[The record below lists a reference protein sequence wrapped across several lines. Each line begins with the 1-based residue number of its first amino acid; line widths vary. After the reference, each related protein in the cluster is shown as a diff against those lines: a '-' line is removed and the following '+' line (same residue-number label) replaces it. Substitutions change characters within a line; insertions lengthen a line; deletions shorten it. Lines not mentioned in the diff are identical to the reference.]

1 MNLTTL
7 FLVFA
12 KFGCISFGGGFVL
25 VPILIA
31 EMVEK
36 RQVISMEVFG
46 NLVSIAQVTPGPI
59 GINSATYIGYLQ
71 GGIPGALLASLGLIF
86 PSLVLGPLAFYSIAR
101 WKDSLPVSG
110 MLKGIRPASLALVFF
125 AMFLFM
131 GMSVFT
137 SQIPFRA
144 VLDLIRTGSASIPA
158 DFRISPG
165 GLTIC
170 AAVLL
175 LLRKTKLSSTVLIV
189 LSAAAGALL
198 CR

>member
-36 RQVISMEVFG
+36 RQVISMDVFG

-71 GGIPGALLASLGLIF
+71 GGVPGGVIASLGLIF

-101 WKDSLPVSG
+101 WKDSLPVAG
-110 MLKGIRPASLALVFF
+110 MLKGIRPASLALVFY
-125 AMFLFM
+125 AVFLFM

-137 SQIPFRA
+137 AQIPFQA
-144 VLDLIRTGSASIPA
+144 LADLIKTGTASIPA
-158 DFRISPG
+158 GFGISWG
-165 GLTIC
+165 GLVIC
-170 AAVLL
+170 AAVMLL
-175 LLRKTKLSSTVLIV
+175 MWKTKISSTVLIL

>member
-36 RQVISMEVFG
+36 RQVISMDVFG

-71 GGIPGALLASLGLIF
+71 GGVPGGVIASLGLIF

-101 WKDSLPVSG
+101 WKDSLPVAG
-110 MLKGIRPASLALVFF
+110 MLKGIRPASLALVFY
-125 AMFLFM
+125 AVFLFM

-137 SQIPFRA
+137 AQIPFQA
-144 VLDLIRTGSASIPA
+144 LVDLIKTGTASIPA
-158 DFRISPG
+158 GFGISWG
-165 GLTIC
+165 GLVIC
-170 AAVLL
+170 AAVMLL
-175 LLRKTKLSSTVLIV
+175 MWKTKISSTVLIL

>member
-71 GGIPGALLASLGLIF
+71 GGIPGGVIASLGLIF

-101 WKDSLPVSG
+101 WKDSLLVSG

>member
-46 NLVSIAQVTPGPI
+46 NLVSIAQVTPGPV

-71 GGIPGALLASLGLIF
+71 GGIPGGVIASLGLIF

-101 WKDSLPVSG
+101 WKDSLLVSG

-131 GMSVFT
+131 GMSD
-137 SQIPFRA
+137 SCDPMDCS
-144 VLDLIRTGSASIPA
+144 LPGSSVHGILQASI
-158 DFRISPG
+158 
-165 GLTIC
+165 LE
-170 AAVLL
+170 
-175 LLRKTKLSSTVLIV
+175 
-189 LSAAAGALL
+189 
-198 CR
+198 

>member
-36 RQVISMEVFG
+36 RQVISMDVFG
-46 NLVSIAQVTPGPI
+46 NLVSIAQVTPGPV

-71 GGIPGALLASLGLIF
+71 GGVPGGIIASLGLIF

-101 WKDSLPVSG
+101 WKDSLPVAG
-110 MLKGIRPASLALVFF
+110 MLKGIRPASLALVFY
-125 AMFLFM
+125 AVFLFM

-137 SQIPFRA
+137 AQIPFQA
-144 VLDLIRTGSASIPA
+144 LVDLIKTGTASIPA
-158 DFRISPG
+158 GFGISWG
-165 GLTIC
+165 GLLIC
-170 AAVLL
+170 AAVMLL
-175 LLRKTKLSSTVLIV
+175 MWKTKISSTVLIL

>member
-1 MNLTTL
+1 MNLPTL

-12 KFGCISFGGGFVL
+12 KFGCICFGGGFVL
-25 VPILIA
+25 VPLLIA

-36 RQVISMEVFG
+36 RHVISMEVFG
-46 NLVSIAQVTPGPI
+46 NLVSIAQVTPGPV
-59 GINSATYIGYLQ
+59 GINAATYIGYLQ
-71 GGIPGALLASLGLIF
+71 GGVPGSLLASLGLVF
-86 PSLVLGPLAFYSIAR
+86 PSLVLGPLAFYSVAR
-101 WKDSLPVSG
+101 WKDSLVVSG

-125 AMFLFM
+125 AVFLFM

-137 SQIPFRA
+137 AQIPFQA
-144 VLDLIRTGSASIPA
+144 LIDLVKTGTASIPA
-158 DFRISPG
+158 NFRISWG
-165 GLTIC
+165 GLGIA

-175 LLRKTKLSSTVLIV
+175 LMWKTKLSSTLLIL

>member
-36 RQVISMEVFG
+36 RQVISMDVFG

-71 GGIPGALLASLGLIF
+71 GGVPGGIIASLGLIF

-101 WKDSLPVSG
+101 WKDSLPVAG
-110 MLKGIRPASLALVFF
+110 MLKGIRPASLALVFY
-125 AMFLFM
+125 AVFLFM

-137 SQIPFRA
+137 AQIPFQA
-144 VLDLIRTGSASIPA
+144 LVDLIKTGTASIPA
-158 DFRISPG
+158 GFGISWG
-165 GLTIC
+165 GLVIC
-170 AAVLL
+170 AAVMLL
-175 LLRKTKLSSTVLIV
+175 MWKTKISSTVLIL

>member
-36 RQVISMEVFG
+36 RQVISMDVFG

-71 GGIPGALLASLGLIF
+71 GGVPGGVIASLGLIF

-101 WKDSLPVSG
+101 WKDSLPVAG
-110 MLKGIRPASLALVFF
+110 MLKGIRPASLALVFY
-125 AMFLFM
+125 AVFLFM

-137 SQIPFRA
+137 AQIPFQA
-144 VLDLIRTGSASIPA
+144 LVDLIKTGTASIPA
-158 DFRISPG
+158 GFGISWG
-165 GLTIC
+165 GLVIC
-170 AAVLL
+170 AAVMLL
-175 LLRKTKLSSTVLIV
+175 MWKTKISSTVLIL

-198 CR
+198 CC

>member
-1 MNLTTL
+1 MNLSTL
-7 FLVFA
+7 FLVFV

-36 RQVISMEVFG
+36 RHVITMDVFG

-71 GGIPGALLASLGLIF
+71 GGVPGGVLASLGLVF
-86 PSLVLGPLAFYSIAR
+86 PSLVLGPLAFYAIAR
-101 WKDSLPVSG
+101 WKDSLLVSG

-137 SQIPFRA
+137 ARIPLEALF
-144 VLDLIRTGSASIPA
+144 DLVKTGTASIPA
-158 DFRISPG
+158 DFRLSFG
-165 GLTIC
+165 GLAIFLT
-170 AAVLL
+170 VLIL
-175 LLRKTKLSSTVLIV
+175 MWKTKLSSTVLIL

>member
-1 MNLTTL
+1 MNPATL
-7 FLVFA
+7 FLVFV

-36 RQVISMEVFG
+36 RQVISMDVFG

-59 GINSATYIGYLQ
+59 GINAATYIGYLQ
-71 GGIPGALLASLGLIF
+71 GGVPGSLLASLGLVF

-101 WKDSLPVSG
+101 WKDSLVVSG

-137 SQIPFRA
+137 AQIPLQA
-144 VLDLIRTGSASIPA
+144 LVDLIKTGTASIPA
-158 DFRISPG
+158 GFGISWG
-165 GLTIC
+165 GLVIC
-170 AAVLL
+170 AAVMLL
-175 LLRKTKLSSTVLIV
+175 MWKTKISSTVLIL

-198 CR
+198 CC

>member
-36 RQVISMEVFG
+36 RQVISMDVFG
-46 NLVSIAQVTPGPI
+46 NLVSIAQVTPGPV

-71 GGIPGALLASLGLIF
+71 GGVPGGVIASLGLIF

-101 WKDSLPVSG
+101 WKDSLPVAG
-110 MLKGIRPASLALVFF
+110 MLKGIRPASLALVFY
-125 AMFLFM
+125 AVFLFM

-137 SQIPFRA
+137 AQIPFQA
-144 VLDLIRTGSASIPA
+144 LADLIKTGTASIPA
-158 DFRISPG
+158 GFGISWG
-165 GLTIC
+165 GLVIC
-170 AAVLL
+170 AAVMLL
-175 LLRKTKLSSTVLIV
+175 MWKTKISSTVLIL

>member
-36 RQVISMEVFG
+36 RHVISMDVFG

-59 GINSATYIGYLQ
+59 GINSATYIGDLQ
-71 GGIPGALLASLGLIF
+71 GGVPGGVLASLGLVF

-101 WKDSLPVSG
+101 WKDSLLVSG

-137 SQIPFRA
+137 ARIPLEALF
-144 VLDLIRTGSASIPA
+144 DLAATGTASIPA
-158 DFRISPG
+158 DFRLSFG
-165 GLTIC
+165 GLTIFL
-170 AAVLL
+170 AVLL
-175 LLRKTKLSSTVLIV
+175 MMWKTKLLSTVLIL

>member
-7 FLVFA
+7 FLVFV
-12 KFGCISFGGGFVL
+12 KFGCVSFGGGFVL
-25 VPILIA
+25 VPLLIA

-36 RQVISMEVFG
+36 RQVITMEVFG

-71 GGIPGALLASLGLIF
+71 KGVPGALLASLGLVF
-86 PSLVLGPLAFYSIAR
+86 PSLILGPLAFYSIAR
-101 WKDSLPVSG
+101 WKDSLLVSG
-110 MLKGIRPASLALVFF
+110 MLKGVRPASLALIFF
-125 AMFLFM
+125 ALFLFM

-137 SQIPFRA
+137 AQIPFGMLA
-144 VLDLIRTGSASIPA
+144 DLLKTGTASLPA
-158 DFRISPG
+158 DFRISWS
-165 GLTIC
+165 GLGIC
-170 AAVLL
+170 AGTLL
-175 LLRKTKLSSTVLIV
+175 LMWKTRLSTTLLIL

>member
-1 MNLTTL
+1 MNPATL

-12 KFGCISFGGGFVL
+12 KFGCICFGGGFVL
-25 VPILIA
+25 VPLLIA

-36 RQVISMEVFG
+36 RHVISMEIFG

-59 GINSATYIGYLQ
+59 GINAATYIGYLQ
-71 GGIPGALLASLGLIF
+71 GGVTGSLLASLGLIF

-101 WKDSLPVSG
+101 WKDSLVVSG

-137 SQIPFRA
+137 AQIPFEA
-144 VLDLIRTGSASIPA
+144 LIDLVKTGRASIPA
-158 DFRISPG
+158 DFGVSWG
-165 GLTIC
+165 GLVIA

-175 LLRKTKLSSTVLIV
+175 LMWKTKLSSTVLIL

>member
-36 RQVISMEVFG
+36 RQVISMDVFG
-46 NLVSIAQVTPGPI
+46 NLVSVAQVTPGPI

-71 GGIPGALLASLGLIF
+71 GGVPGGVIASLGLIF

-101 WKDSLPVSG
+101 WKDSLPVAG
-110 MLKGIRPASLALVFF
+110 MLKGIRPASLALVFY
-125 AMFLFM
+125 AVFLFM

-137 SQIPFRA
+137 AQIPFQA
-144 VLDLIRTGSASIPA
+144 LVDLIKTGTASIPA
-158 DFRISPG
+158 GFGISWG
-165 GLTIC
+165 GLVIC
-170 AAVLL
+170 AAVMLL
-175 LLRKTKLSSTVLIV
+175 MWKTKISSTILIL

>member
-1 MNLTTL
+1 MNLSTL
-7 FLVFA
+7 FLVFV

-36 RQVISMEVFG
+36 RHVISMDVFG
-46 NLVSIAQVTPGPI
+46 NLETIAQVTPGPI

-71 GGIPGALLASLGLIF
+71 GGVPGGVIASLGLIF

-101 WKDSLPVSG
+101 WKDSLPVAG
-110 MLKGIRPASLALVFF
+110 MLKGIRPASLALVFY
-125 AMFLFM
+125 AVFLFM

-137 SQIPFRA
+137 AQIPFQA
-144 VLDLIRTGSASIPA
+144 LVDLIKTGTASIPA
-158 DFRISPG
+158 GFGISWG
-165 GLTIC
+165 GLVIC
-170 AAVLL
+170 AAVMLL
-175 LLRKTKLSSTVLIV
+175 MWKTRISSTVLIL

>member
-1 MNLTTL
+1 MNPAAL

-12 KFGCISFGGGFVL
+12 KFGCICFGGGFVL
-25 VPILIA
+25 VPLLIA

-36 RQVISMEVFG
+36 RQVISMDVFG

-59 GINSATYIGYLQ
+59 GINAATYIGYLQ
-71 GGIPGALLASLGLIF
+71 GGVPGSLLASLGLVF

-101 WKDSLPVSG
+101 WKKSLLVSG

-137 SQIPFRA
+137 AQIPFQA
-144 VLDLIRTGSASIPA
+144 LINLLKTGTASIPA

-165 GLTIC
+165 GLCIT
-170 AAVLL
+170 AAVMFLMW
-175 LLRKTKLSSTVLIV
+175 KTKLSSTVLIL

>member
-36 RQVISMEVFG
+36 RQVISMDVFG

-71 GGIPGALLASLGLIF
+71 GGVPGGVIASLGLIF

-101 WKDSLPVSG
+101 WKDSLPVAG
-110 MLKGIRPASLALVFF
+110 MLKGIRPASLALVFY
-125 AMFLFM
+125 AVFLFM

-137 SQIPFRA
+137 AQIPFQA
-144 VLDLIRTGSASIPA
+144 LVDLIKTGTASIPA
-158 DFRISPG
+158 GFGISWG
-165 GLTIC
+165 GLLIC
-170 AAVLL
+170 AAVMLL
-175 LLRKTKLSSTVLIV
+175 MWKTKISSTVLIL

>member
-36 RQVISMEVFG
+36 RQVISLEVFG

-59 GINSATYIGYLQ
+59 GINAATYIGYLQ
-71 GGIPGALLASLGLIF
+71 GGVPGALLASLGLIV
-86 PSLVLGPLAFYSIAR
+86 PSLILGPLAFYSIAR
-101 WKDSLPVSG
+101 WKDSLLVTG

-137 SQIPFRA
+137 AQIPFGA
-144 VLDLIRTGSASIPA
+144 LLDLMKTGTASIPA
-158 DFRISPG
+158 DFRISFG
-165 GLTIC
+165 GLGIC
-170 AAVLL
+170 IAVMLL
-175 LLRKTKLSSTVLIV
+175 MWKTKLSSTVLIL

>member
-25 VPILIA
+25 IPILIA

-36 RQVISMEVFG
+36 RQVITMEVFG
-46 NLVSIAQVTPGPI
+46 NLVSIAQVTPGPV
-59 GINSATYIGYLQ
+59 GINAATYIGYLQ
-71 GGIPGALLASLGLIF
+71 RGVPGGVVASLGLIF

-101 WKDSLPVSG
+101 WKDSLPVTG

-137 SQIPFRA
+137 AQIPFGA
-144 VLDLIRTGSASIPA
+144 LIELVKTGTASIPEN
-158 DFRISPG
+158 FRISWG
-165 GLTIC
+165 GLGIC
-170 AAVLL
+170 LAVMLL
-175 LLRKTKLSSTVLIV
+175 KWKTKLSSTVLIL

>member
-25 VPILIA
+25 IPILIA

-36 RQVISMEVFG
+36 RQVITMEVFG

-59 GINSATYIGYLQ
+59 GINAATYIGYLQ
-71 GGIPGALLASLGLIF
+71 RGVPGGVVASLGLIF

-101 WKDSLPVSG
+101 WKDSLPVTG

-137 SQIPFRA
+137 AQIPFGA
-144 VLDLIRTGSASIPA
+144 LLELVKTGTASIPEN
-158 DFRISPG
+158 FRISWG
-165 GLTIC
+165 GLAIC
-170 AAVLL
+170 LAVMLL
-175 LLRKTKLSSTVLIV
+175 KWKTKLSSTVLIL

>member
-7 FLVFA
+7 FLVFM

-46 NLVSIAQVTPGPI
+46 NLISIAQVTPGPI

-86 PSLVLGPLAFYSIAR
+86 PSLVLGPLAFYAIAR
-101 WKDSLPVSG
+101 WKDSLLISG

-125 AMFLFM
+125 AVFLFM

-137 SQIPFRA
+137 AQIPFR
-144 VLDLIRTGSASIPA
+144 VLLDLIQTGTAAIPA
-158 DFRISPG
+158 DFRLSWG
-165 GLTIC
+165 GLGIC
-170 AAVLL
+170 TGGMLL
-175 LLRKTKLSSTVLIV
+175 MWKTKLSSTILI
-189 LSAAAGALL
+189 LGSAVAGALL

>member
-25 VPILIA
+25 IPILIA

-46 NLVSIAQVTPGPI
+46 NLVSIAQVTPGPV
-59 GINSATYIGYLQ
+59 GINAATYIGYLQ
-71 GGIPGALLASLGLIF
+71 GGVPGGAVASLGLIF

-101 WKDSLPVSG
+101 WKDSLPVTG

-137 SQIPFRA
+137 AQIPFGA
-144 VLDLIRTGSASIPA
+144 LIELVKTGTASIPEN
-158 DFRISPG
+158 FRISWG
-165 GLTIC
+165 GLGIC
-170 AAVLL
+170 LAVMLL
-175 LLRKTKLSSTVLIV
+175 KWKTKLSSTVLIL

>member
-36 RQVISMEVFG
+36 RQVISLEVFG

-59 GINSATYIGYLQ
+59 GINAATYIGYLQ
-71 GGIPGALLASLGLIF
+71 GGVPGALLASVGLIV
-86 PSLVLGPLAFYSIAR
+86 PSLILGPLAFYSIAR
-101 WKDSLPVSG
+101 WKDSLLVTG

-137 SQIPFRA
+137 AQIPFGA
-144 VLDLIRTGSASIPA
+144 LLDLLKTGTASIPA
-158 DFRISPG
+158 DFRISFG
-165 GLTIC
+165 GLGIC
-170 AAVLL
+170 IAVMLL
-175 LLRKTKLSSTVLIV
+175 MWKTKLSSTVLIL

>member
-36 RQVISMEVFG
+36 RQVISMDVFG

-71 GGIPGALLASLGLIF
+71 GGIPGGVIASLGLIF

-101 WKDSLPVSG
+101 WKDSLPVAG
-110 MLKGIRPASLALVFF
+110 MLKGIRPASLALVFY
-125 AMFLFM
+125 AVFLFM

-137 SQIPFRA
+137 AQIPFQA
-144 VLDLIRTGSASIPA
+144 LADLIKTGAASIPA
-158 DFRISPG
+158 GFGISWG
-165 GLTIC
+165 GLVIC
-170 AAVLL
+170 AAVMLL
-175 LLRKTKLSSTVLIV
+175 MWKTKVSSTILIL
-189 LSAAAGALL
+189 LSAAAGALF

>member
-36 RQVISMEVFG
+36 RQVISMDVFG
-46 NLVSIAQVTPGPI
+46 NLVSIAQVTPGPV

-71 GGIPGALLASLGLIF
+71 GGVPGGVIASLGLIF

-101 WKDSLPVSG
+101 WKDSLPVAG
-110 MLKGIRPASLALVFF
+110 MLKGIRPASLALVFY
-125 AMFLFM
+125 AVFLFM

-137 SQIPFRA
+137 AQIPFQA
-144 VLDLIRTGSASIPA
+144 LVDLIKTGTASIPA
-158 DFRISPG
+158 GFGISWG
-165 GLTIC
+165 GLVIC
-170 AAVLL
+170 AAVMLL
-175 LLRKTKLSSTVLIV
+175 MWKTKISSTVLIL

>member
-7 FLVFA
+7 FLIFA

-36 RQVISMEVFG
+36 RQVITMDVFG
-46 NLVSIAQVTPGPI
+46 NLVSVAQVTPGPI
-59 GINSATYIGYLQ
+59 GINAATYIGYLQ
-71 GGIPGALLASLGLIF
+71 SGVAGSLMASFGLIF
-86 PSLVLGPLAFYSIAR
+86 PSLLLGPLAFYSIAR
-101 WKDSLPVSG
+101 WKDSLVVSG
-110 MLKGIRPASLALVFF
+110 MLKGVRPASLALVFY
-125 AMFLFM
+125 ALFLFL

-137 SQIPFRA
+137 AQIPFGA
-144 VLDLIRTGSASIPA
+144 LVELVKTGTASLPA
-158 DFRISPG
+158 GF
-165 GLTIC
+165 GLSWGALAIF

-175 LLRKTKLSSTVLIV
+175 LMWKTKLSSTVLIL

>member
-1 MNLTTL
+1 MNSAAL

-31 EMVEK
+31 ELVEK
-36 RQVISMEVFG
+36 RHLISMETFG
-46 NLVSIAQVTPGPI
+46 NLISIAQVTPGPI

-71 GGIPGALLASLGLIF
+71 SGVPGSLLASLGLIF

-101 WKDSLPVSG
+101 WKDSLWVSG
-110 MLKGIRPASLALVFF
+110 MLKGIRPASLSLVFY
-125 AMFLFM
+125 AVFLFM

-137 SQIPFRA
+137 AQIPFGA
-144 VLDLIRTGSASIPA
+144 LIDLIKTGTVSIPA

-165 GLTIC
+165 GLAVF
-170 AAVLL
+170 AAVMLL
-175 LLRKTKLSSTVLIV
+175 MWKTRLSSTVLIL
-189 LSAAAGALL
+189 LSAAAGALF

>member
-1 MNLTTL
+1 MNPMTL
-7 FLVFA
+7 FLTFA

-36 RQVISMEVFG
+36 RQVITMDVFG
-46 NLVSIAQVTPGPI
+46 NLVSVAQVTPGPI
-59 GINSATYIGYLQ
+59 GITAATYIGYLQ
-71 GGIPGALLASLGLIF
+71 SGVAGSLMASLGLIF
-86 PSLVLGPLAFYSIAR
+86 PSLLLGPLAFYSIAR
-101 WKDSLPVSG
+101 WKDSLVVSD
-110 MLKGIRPASLALVFF
+110 MLKGVRPASLALVFY
-125 AMFLFM
+125 ALFLFL

-137 SQIPFRA
+137 AQIPFGA
-144 VLDLIRTGSASIPA
+144 LVELVKTGTASLPA
-158 DFRISPG
+158 GF
-165 GLTIC
+165 GLSWGALAIF

-175 LLRKTKLSSTVLIV
+175 LMWKTKLSSTVLIL

>member
-36 RQVISMEVFG
+36 RQVISMDVFG

-71 GGIPGALLASLGLIF
+71 GGAPGGVIASLGLIF

-101 WKDSLPVSG
+101 WKDSLPVAG
-110 MLKGIRPASLALVFF
+110 MLKGIRPASLALVFY
-125 AMFLFM
+125 AVFLFM

-137 SQIPFRA
+137 AQIPFQA
-144 VLDLIRTGSASIPA
+144 LVDLIKTGTASIPA
-158 DFRISPG
+158 GFGISWG
-165 GLTIC
+165 GLVIC
-170 AAVLL
+170 AAVMLL
-175 LLRKTKLSSTVLIV
+175 MWKTKISSTVLIL